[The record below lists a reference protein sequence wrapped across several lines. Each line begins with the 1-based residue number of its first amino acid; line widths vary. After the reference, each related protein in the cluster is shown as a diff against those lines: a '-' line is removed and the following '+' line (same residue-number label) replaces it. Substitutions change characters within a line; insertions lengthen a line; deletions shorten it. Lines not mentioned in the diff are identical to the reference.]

1 MDHNDESA
9 HGEQV
14 VANDDD
20 AEDGVAANERGQH
33 ADHDPGE
40 TCGVADRPLAG
51 GRLRDPR
58 WRQPGARIVGQNVEP
73 VSSAVSEPRAKRVD
87 GRHLDRRWRPELAGE
102 ASGTV
107 RKAWTGAE
115 AGGSPDIGASPVKR
129 YRVRTHGRLLR

>member
-51 GRLRDPR
+51 GRLRDLR
-58 WRQPGARIVGQNVEP
+58 RHQPGARIVGQIVEP
-73 VSSAVSEPRAKRVD
+73 VASAVSEPRARRVD
-87 GRHLDRRWRPELAGE
+87 GRHLDRRWRPDLAGE
-102 ASGTV
+102 AERGRRRRRQVEAPMLGLPTDNAQQPSG
-107 RKAWTGAE
+107 K
-115 AGGSPDIGASPVKR
+115 
-129 YRVRTHGRLLR
+129 LR